1 MIAEASKMSR
11 MSSVPQKRISPEE
24 YLEMERAA
32 ETKSEYD
39 DGVIYAM
46 AGASEWHNLIVMGL
60 GSFLRYH
67 LPPQCRAYPS
77 DMKVRL
83 FRPTRYYYPDV
94 TIVCGQSQFDDKVR
108 DVLLNPLVIFEVLSD
123 STERR
128 DRGRKFNGYQT
139 IDSLQQYVLIW
150 QDEYVVEHFRRDDDQ
165 WLYTAIRGLDA
176 TLPLPPA
183 NCEIPLRE
191 IYYQVN
197 LSA

>member
-1 MIAEASKMSR
+1 MARPLFEQVFRTKGLDEL
-11 MSSVPQKRISPEE
+11 V
-24 YLEMERAA
+24 A
-32 ETKSEYD
+32 ETQEEGHQLKKAL
-39 DGVIYAM
+39 GPI
-46 AGASEWHNLIVMGL
+46 NLIVMGL
-60 GSFLRYH
+60 GSFLRYN

-94 TIVCGQSQFDDKVR
+94 TMVCGPSQFDDKVR

-183 NCEIPLRE
+183 NLEIPLRE
-191 IYYQVN
+191 IYYQV
-197 LSA
+197 SRPA

>member
-1 MIAEASKMSR
+1 

-24 YLEMERAA
+24 YLQMERLA

-39 DGVIYAM
+39 DGIVYAM
-46 AGASEWHNLIVMGL
+46 AGASEWHNLIVTGL
-60 GSFLRYH
+60 LSFLRYN

-108 DVLLNPLVIFEVLSD
+108 DVLLNPLVVFEVLSD

-176 TLPLPPA
+176 TLPLTPA

-191 IYYQVN
+191 IYYQVD
-197 LSA
+197 LPA